1 MRFTT
6 RFLVV
11 GLLTGGAGAGTRAQ
25 QLPPPDYTFPT
36 IIVTATRTP
45 TPVNEIGSAV
55 SIIDGADLRA
65 RGATTLLESLSFLPG
80 LAMSRA
86 GEAAGTGGV
95 YLRGGKAEHLLVL
108 VDGIAVN
115 DPVAPGG
122 GFDWSTLP
130 ADAIERIEVV
140 RGPQSTLYGSE
151 AIAGVLNIITRYTS
165 EQFSPR
171 LALEAGSFNT
181 MNATAG
187 FSGTIAG
194 TGVTLDISR
203 RRLGGISSADEH
215 DGNDETDDWNLW
227 SGALRLDRDLGPGR
241 ISATLRGSNSNFDI
255 DDFGGPG
262 GDDPNAVSWKKDL
275 TGSLSFSGRM
285 GQGWEHQIVIG
296 GSRIH
301 RGLLDPLDP
310 GATGDS
316 RAAGDYLGSSRN
328 VSWHHT
334 LEIAKQR
341 IAAGIALEEQRGRSH
356 YTSVSSWGA
365 FTTAVPEVD
374 QSSAAAYLQDQFLIG
389 GVAIT
394 LGGRIDSWSDF
405 GAHPTGRLAFSGG
418 LAGGRLR
425 GSLGTGF
432 RAPGLY
438 QRFSPDYGN
447 RGLEAETSIGW
458 DLGFELPLLQRGTLE
473 ITRYRQEVSNL
484 IDFVTDEVTWV
495 SSYMNRGQVRLSG
508 WEGEVVLALS
518 GRMGLEA
525 ATTFMEAV
533 DELSGEDLVRRPDL
547 SWSVG
552 VIWQT
557 LPGLSSAV
565 RARRV
570 GARKD
575 RDLSAPPYPVI
586 ELAPVIMVDGE
597 VTCQIRDSLALR
609 LRLRNL
615 TDASPVWVWGY
626 RSMGRALYLGV
637 VLGR

>member
-1 MRFTT
+1 MRLTAC
-6 RFLVV
+6 FLTV

-45 TPVNEIGSAV
+45 TPVDEIGSAV
-55 SIIDGADLRA
+55 SVIEGADLRA

-80 LAMSRA
+80 LALSRA
-86 GEAAGTGGV
+86 GEAAGTGGI

-115 DPVAPGG
+115 DPIAPGG
-122 GFDWSTLP
+122 SFDWSTLP

-151 AIAGVLNIITRYTS
+151 AIAGVINIITRYTS
-165 EQFSPR
+165 ERFTPR
-171 LALEAGSFNT
+171 LSLEAGSFNT
-181 MNATAG
+181 VNVTAG

-194 TGVTLDISR
+194 TGVSMDISR
-203 RRLGGISSADEH
+203 RQLGGISSADES
-215 DGNDETDDWNLW
+215 DGHDETDGWSIW
-227 SGALRLDRDLGPGR
+227 SGALRIDRDLGPGR
-241 ISATLRGSNSNFDI
+241 ISATLRGSNSDFDI

-275 TGSLSFSGRM
+275 TGSLAYSSRM
-285 GQGWEHQIVIG
+285 GAGWDHQVVIG
-296 GSRIH
+296 GSRLH
-301 RGLLDPLDP
+301 RGLLDPPDP
-310 GATGDS
+310 GVGGDS

-328 VSWHHT
+328 VEWHHT
-334 LEIAKQR
+334 LTLGRQR
-341 IAAGIALEEQRGRSH
+341 IAGGITLEEQRGRSR
-356 YTSVSSWGA
+356 YESVSSWGT
-365 FTTAVPEVD
+365 FTTEVPEVD
-374 QSSAAAYLQDQFLIG
+374 QSSAAVYLQDQFTIA
-389 GVAIT
+389 GVAVTI
-394 LGGRIDSWSDF
+394 GGRIDSWSDY
-405 GAHPTGRLAFSGG
+405 GSRPTGRLAFSGG

-432 RAPGLY
+432 RAPALY

-447 RGLEAETSIGW
+447 RDLEAETSTGW
-458 DLGFELPLLQRGTLE
+458 DLGFELPLLQRGALE
-473 ITRYRQEVSNL
+473 ITRYRQDVSNL

-495 SSYMNRGQVRLSG
+495 SSYANRGSVRLSG
-508 WEGEVVLALS
+508 WEGEARLALS
-518 GRMGLEA
+518 GRVGLD
-525 ATTFMEAV
+525 ATATIMEAV
-533 DELSGEDLVRRPDL
+533 DELSGEDLVRRPDF

-552 VIWQT
+552 VVCQSRS
-557 LPGLSSAV
+557 GLSSAV
-565 RARRV
+565 RARRI
-570 GARKD
+570 GTRKD

-586 ELAPVIMVDGE
+586 ELNPVVLLDGE
-597 VTCQIRDSLALR
+597 ISWRLRETFAVR

-626 RSMGRALYLGV
+626 QSMGRALYLGV